1 MKYLEYENVKRDF
14 QRLTAVNDEE
24 FEAQQYGTLLENAEI
39 YVVSQ
44 LIISPSELTE
54 NQKAVCVYAAAAVAA
69 YDRAFELVLSRK
81 AVMTENGEVAV
92 VRGGEELLQCAYGLR
107 RAAAE
112 KLIAL
117 GLVMDD
123 TFSFM
128 GV

>member
-1 MKYLEYENVKRDF
+1 M
-14 QRLTAVNDEE
+14 
-24 FEAQQYGTLLENAEI
+24 
-39 YVVSQ
+39 
-44 LIISPSELTE
+44 
-54 NQKAVCVYAAAAVAA
+54 CVYAAAAVAA